1 MLAMEKHRAAIE
13 RFYAREGR
21 LPGYAELAALTGFS
35 SKNAVWK
42 LINKLAE
49 AGVVRKGENGR
60 LSPGP
65 AITGLKLLGVVE
77 AGFPSPSE
85 EHELDSLTL
94 DEYLIEN
101 REATFLLRVKGDS
114 MVDAGI
120 REGDLV
126 LAERGAEAK
135 TGDIVVAAVDGAW
148 TMKRFRKKNGR
159 AYLQAEN
166 PDYPDIVP
174 RESLEIAAV
183 VRGVV
188 RKYR

>member
-1 MLAMEKHRAAIE
+1 
-13 RFYAREGR
+13 
-21 LPGYAELAALTGFS
+21 
-35 SKNAVWK
+35 
-42 LINKLAE
+42 
-49 AGVVRKGENGR
+49 
-60 LSPGP
+60 
-65 AITGLKLLGVVE
+65 
-77 AGFPSPSE
+77 
-85 EHELDSLTL
+85 
-94 DEYLIEN
+94 
-101 REATFLLRVKGDS
+101 